1 MDRRRHRFF
10 KFFMSDRPA
19 LRQLA
24 LSGASQ
30 KVPARLPVKA
40 SHAVHT
46 TQQVVGEG
54 DLDFGHVLIVNR
66 GFG

>member
-1 MDRRRHRFF
+1 
-10 KFFMSDRPA
+10 MSDRPA

-24 LSGASQ
+24 LGGASQ

-46 TQQVVGEG
+46 AQQVVGKG
-54 DLDFGHVLIVNR
+54 DLDFGHVLIVGR